1 MLPAELSSCFIS
13 DLFLGKLQRVAATTA
28 TMVAVA
34 IAEAVLVVAV
44 IYSRSNRRSSSSGGI
59 SSRSSSMSYIEIYNV
74 MERIK

>member
-1 MLPAELSSCFIS
+1 M
-13 DLFLGKLQRVAATTA
+13 AATTA

-34 IAEAVLVVAV
+34 LAEAVLVVAV
-44 IYSRSNRRSSSSGGI
+44 IYSRSNRHSSNSGGI